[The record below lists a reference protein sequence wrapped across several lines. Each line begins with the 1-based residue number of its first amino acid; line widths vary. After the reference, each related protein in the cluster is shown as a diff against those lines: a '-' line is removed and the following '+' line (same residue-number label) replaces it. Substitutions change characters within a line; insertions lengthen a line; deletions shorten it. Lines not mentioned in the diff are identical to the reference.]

1 MRVGVLILMVTVCG
15 LVLPGVCALGAEP
28 APPTLAEVRSTMG
41 IPSESMALRGQRD
54 NVGFASNA
62 AQMDEIWRLSDTPPA
77 PDILGKAP
85 SSPVVGVICPHDDYV
100 YAGRVY
106 RAVLPLVKAPR
117 VIVVGVFH
125 KWRVFG
131 AHDALVFGPYR
142 AWRSPEGDV
151 PVSPLRDELLRA
163 LPKGDWVQDAAM
175 QDSEHSVEAIVYW
188 LKHIHPDLTIVPF
201 LVPTMHF
208 DRMEK
213 LADDTAGAIKALCAK
228 KGWVLGRDVA
238 VVISSDATHYGP
250 DFDYEPYGAGGIEAY
265 TKAVEADEALL
276 KGPMAGRMDTAKVRK
291 VFDTFCDPKDPGTYR
306 RVWCGR
312 YSVPFGLLL
321 MDRLA
326 RDGAAGSPGALEGH
340 PIAYATSVGWPELP
354 AKTPGIGKTAP
365 DSLYHIVG
373 YPAAAYTV
381 ETVGSKK

>member
-1 MRVGVLILMVTVCG
+1 MGVLVLLVTVCG
-15 LVLPGVCALGAEP
+15 FILPGVCTQAANP

-41 IPSESMALRGQRD
+41 IPSESTALRGQKD

-62 AQMDEIWRLSDTPPA
+62 AQMAEIWRLSDTPPA
-77 PDILGKAP
+77 PDILGSAP

-106 RAVLPLVKAPR
+106 RTVLPLVKAPR

-131 AHDALVFGPYR
+131 AHDALVFGPYK
-142 AWRSPEGDV
+142 AWRSPDGDV
-151 PVSPLRDELLRA
+151 SVSPLRDDLLKA
-163 LPKGDWVQDAAM
+163 LPKGDWIQDAAM

-208 DRMEK
+208 DRMEN
-213 LADDTAGAIKALCAK
+213 LAADAADAIHDLCAK
-228 KGWVLGRDVA
+228 KGWVLGKDVA

-265 TKAVEADEALL
+265 SKAVAADEALL
-276 KGPMAGRMDTAKVRK
+276 KGPMAGRIDTAKVRE
-291 VFDTFCDPKDPGTYR
+291 VFDTFCDPTDPGTYR
-306 RVWCGR
+306 RTWCGR

-321 MDRLA
+321 M
-326 RDGAAGSPGALEGH
+326 RDLVKAGAAGKKGVLEGH
-340 PIAYATSVGWPELP
+340 PLAYATSVGWPELP

-365 DSLYHIVG
+365 DSLYHFVG

-381 ETVGSKK
+381 GTSAAEK